1 MKMFKKMLIVT
12 ALLVTFLCITAV
24 AVSADTSFKDVKEG
38 SWYYEAVSE
47 TVEAGVFTGT
57 SKDTFSPNQ
66 PMTRA
71 MFVTTLARMNNVDV
85 SGYTDVS
92 FSDVKAGEWY
102 APYVEWAYK
111 NEITGGIGGGKFGV
125 NNTITRQEMV
135 TLFYKSAALFGE
147 YTEIPDQFKY
157 DRSADRD
164 SVADW
169 AQEGMKWALSNFVI
183 SGTGNEGT
191 ELILSPAKTA
201 TRAEAAQLI
210 VNYFNFQKAD
220 EPYIGKLTINGA
232 DIENYKIV
240 HADNSESKDAAEAL
254 AEYIERSTGKKLSY
268 VTDSEPL
275 GEYEIL
281 IGQTNREGNVVSVDR
296 DGEDRGSF
304 EISVQ
309 GNYLVIAGKNDKNDG
324 NYFGVVGLALEKLGF
339 GFYTNEINTIERQDS
354 VDIPDG
360 YEFKDGPGFENRVVY
375 WGQKAD
381 EIRTGE
387 PYNKKGREH
396 NLPEITGVSGYEPCL
411 TDPEII
417 ATSIANVRKILEKD
431 PTAELIWVCMND
443 SPVSC
448 NCERCRAV
456 YREEGTRGATMML
469 LCDTI
474 AKDIKADYPNANILT
489 AAYLHTIQPPKSK
502 LADNVVIYYCTIENC
517 ASHDYNDPNCPLNAS
532 LLSNMQGW
540 SKVCSR
546 IWLWDYSA
554 NFSYSFAALPM
565 LESLRDNKEWFYS
578 LGVRGEFNN
587 AIQGTS
593 GEFGV
598 LVAYLLGK
606 LQWDPCM
613 PEEEYQAEI
622 DAFLE
627 AYYGAGWK
635 NIRKYI
641 DTMEMLSEKNHFG
654 YHAVPDGVIEY
665 EDILSYM
672 DTFDGYWDAAEAMAK
687 DAAELKRIQRSRVSW
702 NYTKLTALYTRDYC
716 GDDPEAKQ
724 EYIDLAEA
732 FFDKVEELG
741 VKWNEKGAVPIRDVS
756 KHPREWIPLN
766 SL

>member
-1 MKMFKKMLIVT
+1 MSIIKNFTLSLMMSIIFL
-12 ALLVTFLCITAV
+12 TFMSI

-296 DGEDRGSF
+296 DGEDICSF

-309 GNYLVIAGKNDKNDG
+309 GNYLVIAGKDDEYEG
-324 NYFGVVGLALEKLGF
+324 GSFGVIGFALENLGF
-339 GFYTNEINTIERQDS
+339 GFYTNEIYTIKRQEA
-354 VDIPDG
+354 VDIPNG
-360 YEFKDGPGFENRVVY
+360 YLFKDGPKYEHR
-375 WGQKAD
+375 QIIRSSMPEED
-381 EIRTGE
+381 RTGS
-387 PYNKKGREH
+387 PFKTQGMVH
-396 NLPEITGVSGYEPCL
+396 NLPDITGVKTGEPCL
-411 TDPEII
+411 TDPDII
-417 ATSIANVRKILEKD
+417 QYSIDRVKYYLNKRPDLDI
-431 PTAELIWVCMND
+431 IWVSQND
-443 SPVSC
+443 SPDC
-448 NCERCRAV
+448 CACDRCMEV
-456 YREEGTRGATMML
+456 YRKEGTRGATLML
-469 LCDTI
+469 LCDKI
-474 AKDIKADYPNANILT
+474 AKAIEEDYPDCNILT
-489 AAYLHTIQPPKSK
+489 LAYLHTTLPVKSK
-502 LADNVVIYYCTIENC
+502 LDDSVIVYYCPIENC
-517 ASHDYNDPNCPLNAS
+517 ASHDYNDPNCPLNSS
-532 LLSNMQGW
+532 LLANINGW
-540 SKVCSR
+540 NKVCSKL
-546 IWLWDYSA
+546 WVWDYSC
-554 NFSYSFAALPM
+554 NYSYSFAPLPM
-565 LESLRDNKEWFYS
+565 LESLRDNKEWFYK

-587 AIQGTS
+587 GISGKL
-593 GEFGV
+593 GEFAS
-598 LVAYLLGK
+598 LVGYLTGK

-613 PEEEYQAEI
+613 PEEEYQAET

-635 NIRKYI
+635 NIRSYI
-641 DTMEMLSEKNHFG
+641 DTVEMLSEKNHFG
-654 YHAVPDGVIEY
+654 YHASPETIIEY
-665 EDILSYM
+665 DDILKYM
-672 DTFDGYWDAAEAMAK
+672 DTFDGYWDSAEAMAK
-687 DAAELKRIQRSRVSW
+687 DTDELERIRASRVSW
-702 NYTKLTALYTRDYC
+702 TYIKLTALYTRDYF

-724 EYIDLAEA
+724 EYINKAES
-732 FFDKVEELG
+732 FFDELG
-741 VKWNEKGAVPIRDVS
+741 SLEIKWAETNRGNNPDPAI
-756 KHPREWIPLN
+756 HPREWLPA
-766 SL
+766 